1 MDLGSVGF
9 LVVILSMYPEETG
22 EKQDQINH
30 PPWHGIRFA
39 YQDRLFCA
47 FNHTTMDNASVS
59 LPVYLKIAQILMG
72 IAVFF
77 FILYIGQDII
87 IPLVFA
93 IMIAILLN
101 PVILFLCRIKIPRV
115 PAIILALVVTMSLIT
130 AVFYFFIT
138 QISLFSESFPLFKQ
152 KFLALFNE
160 GERWI
165 SQTFNVS
172 KWKVDA
178 WVTKTRKE
186 GMDENG
192 TVVITS
198 TVSTL
203 GGMLMTFVIMPV
215 YVFMI
220 IYYKPLLLEFIARL
234 FPKNLHVTVVEV
246 LTETKTL
253 IQRYLFGLLVEA
265 ILVAILNS
273 LALWILG
280 IPYAILVGVIGALL
294 NVIPYIGGVVAV
306 ALPMLL
312 ALATKQPVDALYVL
326 IAYLVVQFID
336 NNFFVPKIVASKVKI
351 NALVSI
357 IVVLVGNEL
366 WGIPGMFL
374 SIPITAIVKVIFD
387 RIEPLQPYGFLL
399 GDNQPDITKE
409 IFVVR
414 RRAKT
419 VATAK

>member
-1 MDLGSVGF
+1 M
-9 LVVILSMYPEETG
+9 E
-22 EKQDQINH
+22 
-30 PPWHGIRFA
+30 
-39 YQDRLFCA
+39 
-47 FNHTTMDNASVS
+47 NASVK
-59 LPVYLKIAQILMG
+59 LPLYLKIAQIFMG
-72 IAVFF
+72 ITVFF

-101 PVILFLCRIKIPRV
+101 PVILFLCRMKIPRIL
-115 PAIILALVVTMSLIT
+115 AIILSLVVTMLLIT
-130 AVFYFFIT
+130 GVFYFFIT

-152 KFLALFNE
+152 KFLSLFNDS
-160 GERWI
+160 ERWI
-165 SQTFNVS
+165 ARTFNVS

-178 WVTKTRKE
+178 WVTKTRQE
-186 GMDENG
+186 GMDNG

-203 GGMLMTFVIMPV
+203 SGMLMTFIIMPV

-234 FPKNLHVTVVEV
+234 FPKNVHVTVVDV
-246 LTETKTL
+246 LSETKDL

-265 ILVAILNS
+265 ALVAILNS
-273 LALWILG
+273 AALMILG
-280 IPYAILVGVIGALL
+280 IPYAILLGVIGALL

-312 ALATKQPVDALYVL
+312 ALATKQPIDTLYVL
-326 IAYLVVQFID
+326 VAYLIVQFID
-336 NNFFVPKIVASKVKI
+336 NNLFVPKIVASKVKI

-366 WGIPGMFL
+366 WGVPGMFL
-374 SIPITAIVKVIFD
+374 SIPITAIIKVIFD
-387 RIEPLQPYGFLL
+387 RIGPLQPFGFLL

-414 RRAKT
+414 RRNKT
-419 VATAK
+419 AATVK

>member
-1 MDLGSVGF
+1 
-9 LVVILSMYPEETG
+9 
-22 EKQDQINH
+22 
-30 PPWHGIRFA
+30 
-39 YQDRLFCA
+39 
-47 FNHTTMDNASVS
+47 MDNASVR

-72 IAVFF
+72 IAVLF
-77 FILYIGQDII
+77 FILYVGQDII

-115 PAIILALVVTMSLIT
+115 IAIILSLVVTMLLIT
-130 AVFYFFIT
+130 AVFYFFVT

-152 KFLALFNE
+152 KFISLFNDT
-160 GERWI
+160 ERWI
-165 SQTFNVS
+165 SKTFNVA

-178 WVTKTRKE
+178 WVTKTRQE
-186 GMDENG
+186 RMDNG

-203 GGMLMTFVIMPV
+203 SGMLMTFVVMPV

-220 IYYKPLLLEFIARL
+220 IYYKPLLLEFFARL
-234 FPKNLHVTVVEV
+234 FPKNVHGTVVEV
-246 LTETKTL
+246 LAETKGL
-253 IQRYLFGLLVEA
+253 IQSYLTGLLVEA
-265 ILVAILNS
+265 VLVAVLNS
-273 LALWILG
+273 VALMILG
-280 IPYAILVGVIGALL
+280 IPYAILLGVIGALL

-312 ALATKQPVDALYVL
+312 ALATKQPIDALYVL
-326 IAYLVVQFID
+326 IAYLIVQFID
-336 NNFFVPKIVASKVKI
+336 NNLFVPKIVASKVKI

-357 IVVLVGNEL
+357 IVVLVGNAL
-366 WGIPGMFL
+366 WGVPGMFL

-387 RIEPLQPYGFLL
+387 RVGPLQPFGFLL
-399 GDNQPDITKE
+399 GDNQPDITRE

-414 RRAKT
+414 RRTKSIPSGT
-419 VATAK
+419 KSIK

>member
-1 MDLGSVGF
+1 
-9 LVVILSMYPEETG
+9 
-22 EKQDQINH
+22 
-30 PPWHGIRFA
+30 
-39 YQDRLFCA
+39 
-47 FNHTTMDNASVS
+47 MDNTSVN

-72 IAVFF
+72 IAILF

-115 PAIILALVVTMSLIT
+115 IAIILSLVVTMLLIA
-130 AVFYFFIT
+130 AVFYFFVT

-152 KFLALFNE
+152 KFISLFNDM
-160 GERWI
+160 ERWV
-165 SQTFNVS
+165 SKTFNVS

-178 WVTKTRKE
+178 WVTKTRQE
-186 GMDENG
+186 GMDNG

-203 GGMLMTFVIMPV
+203 SGMLVTFIVMPV

-220 IYYKPLLLEFIARL
+220 IYYKPLLLEFFARL
-234 FPKNLHVTVVEV
+234 FPKNIHGAVVDV
-246 LTETKTL
+246 LTETKGL
-253 IQRYLFGLLVEA
+253 IQSYLFGLLVEA
-265 ILVAILNS
+265 VLVAILNS
-273 LALWILG
+273 VALLILG
-280 IPYAILVGVIGALL
+280 IPYAILLGVIGALL

-312 ALATKQPVDALYVL
+312 AVATKQPIDALYVL
-326 IAYLVVQFID
+326 IAYLIVQFID
-336 NNFFVPKIVASKVKI
+336 NNLFVPKIVASKVKI

-357 IVVLVGNEL
+357 IVVLAGNAL
-366 WGIPGMFL
+366 WGVPGMFL
-374 SIPITAIVKVIFD
+374 SIPLTAIVKVIFD
-387 RIEPLQPYGFLL
+387 RIGPLQPFGFLL
-399 GDNQPDITKE
+399 GDNQPDITRE

-419 VATAK
+419 TQSGAKPVK

>member
-1 MDLGSVGF
+1 M
-9 LVVILSMYPEETG
+9 E
-22 EKQDQINH
+22 
-30 PPWHGIRFA
+30 
-39 YQDRLFCA
+39 
-47 FNHTTMDNASVS
+47 NASVK
-59 LPVYLKIAQILMG
+59 LPVYLKIAQIFMG

-101 PVILFLCRIKIPRV
+101 PVILFLCRMKIPRV
-115 PAIILALVVTMSLIT
+115 LAIILSLVVTMLLISG
-130 AVFYFFIT
+130 VFYFFIT
-138 QISLFSESFPLFKQ
+138 QISLFSESFPSFKQ
-152 KFLALFNE
+152 KFLSLFNDS
-160 GERWI
+160 ERWI
-165 SQTFNVS
+165 SRTFNVS

-178 WVTKTRKE
+178 WVTKTRQE
-186 GMDENG
+186 GMDNG

-203 GGMLMTFVIMPV
+203 SGMLMTFIIMPV

-234 FPKNLHVTVVEV
+234 FPKNVHVTVVDV
-246 LTETKTL
+246 LSETKDL
-253 IQRYLFGLLVEA
+253 IQSYLFGLLVEA
-265 ILVAILNS
+265 ALVAVLNS
-273 LALWILG
+273 AALIILG
-280 IPYAILVGVIGALL
+280 IPYAILLGVIGALL

-312 ALATKQPVDALYVL
+312 ALATKQPIDALYVL
-326 IAYLVVQFID
+326 VAYLIVQFID
-336 NNFFVPKIVASKVKI
+336 NNLFVPKIVASKVKI

-357 IVVLVGNEL
+357 IVVLVGNAF
-366 WGIPGMFL
+366 WGVPGMFL

-387 RIEPLQPYGFLL
+387 RIGPLEPFGFLL

-414 RRAKT
+414 RRNKAA
-419 VATAK
+419 ATAK